1 MWEKFDWTA
10 KLGLTRGKV
19 RSGRRDE
26 LTQAFRRLVGPIRHT
41 YLIDSFSLISSRA
54 VIVIQ
59 LEHSSHHAFIDPG
72 ISPKCNAL
80 CRMSGLPAILDLCSL
95 ISNQERKS
103 STSRKMSTL
112 LTTSPRLLGFH
123 K

>member
-26 LTQAFRRLVGPIRHT
+26 LTQAFLRLEGPHF
-41 YLIDSFSLISSRA
+41 YSFSPISSLA

-72 ISPKCNAL
+72 ISPKCHGK
-80 CRMSGLPAILDLCSL
+80 CH
-95 ISNQERKS
+95 SNVTLSKWLNTFKGCVKS
-103 STSRKMSTL
+103 FVKET
-112 LTTSPRLLGFH
+112 
-123 K
+123 